1 MLQVKAKPKQ
11 EVKKGCRL
19 AGGEHNKQ
27 LCYSYCLPYYGRN
40 HSGGSTGKTSTHN
53 NQQGG
58 EEEQEGDQEVIGGQ
72 EIKCNSE
79 VLNIR
84 ECWSVVPYTPASPRM
99 HLRWLDAAPAPV
111 KRRASRLVLGH
122 KYAQATRASHGS
134 VPLPTPGSK
143 G

>member
-1 MLQVKAKPKQ
+1 MCSKPKQ
-11 EVKKGCRL
+11 EVRRGVSVGC
-19 AGGEHNKQ
+19 GGEHNKQ

-79 VLNIR
+79 VLNNKGMLV
-84 ECWSVVPYTPASPRM
+84 SSPIHARQ
-99 HLRWLDAAPAPV
+99 
-111 KRRASRLVLGH
+111 S
-122 KYAQATRASHGS
+122 
-134 VPLPTPGSK
+134 
-143 G
+143 